1 MNNCNKNV
9 NRCASLK
16 DLNNYFKIN
25 DLLGGLTASQQDQ
38 LRSNIGT
45 LRDYIF
51 NNYINLTDVEI
62 TKTLAS
68 YDKISSQNPVL
79 SNKNDFY
86 YFIINLAQSRLI
98 ERFYI
103 EGDDKL
109 KFMPDVLYLP
119 NAIDIVL
126 KNLTIQDFI
135 GIDAPNSI
143 LNVTNCS
150 FISLSAS
157 SKKII
162 VDNCSN
168 LEELIGSSNSLMQIS
183 NCPNLVYI
191 NGLKLQNEYIYRTP
205 IINCPNVQDI
215 NFVPDTLTFS
225 GLDLSELKHL
235 TSNTIDNLIDAMKE
249 TSVTDSNIVYLH
261 EDVIVTDE
269 QRNAALAKKF
279 TFNTR

>member
-1 MNNCNKNV
+1 MNNQPIA
-9 NRCASLK
+9 RCASLK
-16 DLNNYFKIN
+16 DLNNYFKIK
-25 DLLGGLTASQQDQ
+25 DLLRGLTASQQDQ

-51 NNYINLTDVEI
+51 NNYTNLTDAEI
-62 TKTLAS
+62 TETLAS
-68 YDKISSQNPVL
+68 YGKISSQNPVL

-119 NAIDIVL
+119 NAIDVVL

-150 FISLSAS
+150 FISLSTS
-157 SKKII
+157 SKKIV
-162 VDNCSN
+162 VDNCHN
-168 LEELIGSSNSLMQIS
+168 LEELIGGSNSLMQVRD
-183 NCPNLVYI
+183 CPNLVYI
-191 NGLKLQNEYIYRTP
+191 NGLKLQNENTYITP

-215 NFVPDTLTFS
+215 NFVPGTLTFS
-225 GLDLSELKHL
+225 GLDLSELKYL

-249 TSVTDSNIVYLH
+249 TSFTDSYIVYLH
-261 EDVIVTDE
+261 KDVVVTDE
-269 QRNAALAKKF
+269 QRNAASAKKF
-279 TFNTR
+279 TFSTK